1 MRVLWY
7 LPANLI
13 KGVIF
18 EGVIVFSSEPH
29 KGSTIIGY
37 YGTFHQTS
45 LIKYSLYE
53 VCWKVL

>member
-13 KGVIF
+13 KGVLYEDVMVPSPF
-18 EGVIVFSSEPH
+18 MRFAGR
-29 KGSTIIGY
+29 Y
-37 YGTFHQTS
+37 YNI

-53 VCWKVL
+53 VCWKIL